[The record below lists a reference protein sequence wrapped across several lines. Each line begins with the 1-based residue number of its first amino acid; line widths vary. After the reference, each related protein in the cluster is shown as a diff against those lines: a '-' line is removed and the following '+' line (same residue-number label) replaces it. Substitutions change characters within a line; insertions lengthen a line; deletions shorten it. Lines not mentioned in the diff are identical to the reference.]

1 MEEFKAIENY
11 DYLISNH
18 GNVKSNIT
26 GIILKPGFNKAT
38 GYYYV
43 SLSKNGKSKTFTV
56 HRLVANAFIPNPE
69 NKPQVDHID
78 NCRINNNINNL
89 RWCTPEQNQSNK
101 GLSKA
106 NKTNVKG
113 VYFDKN
119 RNVWRAEIQ
128 HNGKK
133 SHLGVFRNL
142 EDAFNARQE
151 AAKELFGE
159 FINKV
164 ELEININNIKPN
176 TIIKLNINI
185 NNEQK
190 ELEELEREFEELI
203 K

>member
-69 NKPQVDHID
+69 NKQQVDHID

-89 RWCTPEQNQSNK
+89 RWCTSEQNQSNK

-106 NKTNVKG
+106 NKTKVKG

-176 TIIKLNINI
+176 SIIKLNINI